1 MTNQFTEL
9 EMIADEELQAA
20 SGGFA
25 VGALV
30 KGGLR
35 AAGKWFGRGAA
46 AYGGYKTAEA
56 IDGAI
61 DQAIG

>member
-1 MTNQFTEL
+1 MINQFTEL
-9 EMIADEELQAA
+9 ETITDEELLAA

-25 VGALV
+25 VGALL

-35 AAGKWFGRGAA
+35 AAGKLFGTGAA
-46 AYGGYKTAEA
+46 VYGGYKTAEA